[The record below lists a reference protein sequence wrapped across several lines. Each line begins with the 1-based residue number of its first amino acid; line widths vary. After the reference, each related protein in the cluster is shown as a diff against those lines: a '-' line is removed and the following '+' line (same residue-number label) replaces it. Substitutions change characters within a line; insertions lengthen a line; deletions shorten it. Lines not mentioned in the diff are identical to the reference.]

1 MPTSDIPDIIHL
13 NRLND
18 VFFKALLGSE
28 ERKTLTLNFINA
40 ILNREGSNAFTS
52 VTFSDKEI
60 VPPQIDGKRSFL
72 DVLVEMGDG
81 TRVHV
86 EVQVLLD
93 EYMVNRSLYYW
104 GRIYSRELEKGD
116 LYADLRPVITIN
128 LLDFNQFSQY
138 QTYANTYHIMNDDTH
153 DILTNH
159 LEMHFIE
166 LKKIHISDIKKLKR
180 SERWIA
186 YFSPNFSDQ
195 ERRALAMSDTAIKE
209 AMDYE
214 KQFATNNKLKSAY
227 WEHERTMRDIASALY
242 SREKAGQERGE
253 KIGQERGER
262 IGQERGEKIGDKTG
276 RQALSTLLQ
285 KLLEEGQKE
294 EFDRVLRDNEY
305 QEKLLRE
312 YHLK

>member
-1 MPTSDIPDIIHL
+1 MPMQDIPDITHL

-40 ILNREGSNAFTS
+40 ILNREGNNAFTS
-52 VTFSDKEI
+52 ITFSDKEI
-60 VPPQIDGKRSFL
+60 VPPRIDGKLSFL
-72 DVLVEMGDG
+72 DVLVKMDDG

-86 EVQVLLD
+86 EVQVLMD

-116 LYADLRPVITIN
+116 LYGDLRPVITIN
-128 LLDFNQFSQY
+128 LLDFNQFPQY
-138 QTYANTYHIMNDDTH
+138 QTYINTYHITNDDTH

-186 YFSPNFSDQ
+186 YFSPNFTDQ
-195 ERRALAMSDTAIKE
+195 ERRALAMSDTAIRE

-214 KQFATNNKLKSAY
+214 KQFATNNELKSAY

-253 KIGQERGER
+253 R

-276 RQALSTLLQ
+276 RQALSTLIQ
-285 KLLEEGQKE
+285 KLLQEGRKE
-294 EFDRVLRDNEY
+294 DVDRVLQDNEY

>member
-1 MPTSDIPDIIHL
+1 MSMQDIPDITHL

-60 VPPQIDGKRSFL
+60 VPPRIDGKLSFL
-72 DVLVEMGDG
+72 DVLVKMDDG

-86 EVQVLLD
+86 EVQVLMD

-104 GRIYSRELEKGD
+104 GRIYSRELEKGV
-116 LYADLRPVITIN
+116 LYGDLRPVITIN
-128 LLDFNQFSQY
+128 LLDFNQFPQY
-138 QTYANTYHIMNDDTH
+138 QTYINTYHITNDDTH

-186 YFSPNFSDQ
+186 YFSPNFTDQ
-195 ERRALAMSDTAIKE
+195 ERRALAMSDTAIRE

-214 KQFATNNKLKSAY
+214 KQFATNNELKSAY

-253 KIGQERGER
+253 R

-276 RQALSTLLQ
+276 RQALSTLIQ
-285 KLLEEGQKE
+285 KLLQEGRKE
-294 EFDRVLRDNEY
+294 DVDRVLQDNEY

>member
-1 MPTSDIPDIIHL
+1 MPMQDIPDITHL

-60 VPPQIDGKRSFL
+60 VPPRIDGKLSFL
-72 DVLVEMGDG
+72 DVLVKMDDG

-86 EVQVLLD
+86 EVQVLMD

-116 LYADLRPVITIN
+116 LYGDLRPVITIN
-128 LLDFNQFSQY
+128 LLDFNQFPQY
-138 QTYANTYHIMNDDTH
+138 QTYINTYHITNDDTH

-186 YFSPNFSDQ
+186 YFSPNFTDQ
-195 ERRALAMSDTAIKE
+195 ERRALAMSDTAIRE

-214 KQFATNNKLKSAY
+214 KQFATNNELKSAY

-253 KIGQERGER
+253 R

-276 RQALSTLLQ
+276 RQALSTLIQ
-285 KLLEEGQKE
+285 KLLQEGRKE
-294 EFDRVLRDNEY
+294 DVDRVLQDNEY

>member
-1 MPTSDIPDIIHL
+1 MPMQDIPDITHL

-52 VTFSDKEI
+52 ITFSDKEI
-60 VPPQIDGKRSFL
+60 VPPRIDGKLSFL
-72 DVLVEMGDG
+72 DVLVKMDDG

-86 EVQVLLD
+86 EVQVLMD

-116 LYADLRPVITIN
+116 LYGDLRPVITIN
-128 LLDFNQFSQY
+128 LLDFNQFPQY
-138 QTYANTYHIMNDDTH
+138 QTYINTYHITNDDTH

-186 YFSPNFSDQ
+186 YFSPNFTDQ
-195 ERRALAMSDTAIKE
+195 ERRSLAMSDTAIQE

-214 KQFATNNKLKSAY
+214 KQFATNNELKSAY

-253 KIGQERGER
+253 R

-276 RQALSTLLQ
+276 RQALSTLIQ
-285 KLLEEGQKE
+285 KLLQEGRKE
-294 EFDRVLRDNEY
+294 DVDRVLQDNEY

>member
-1 MPTSDIPDIIHL
+1 MPMQDIPDITHL

-52 VTFSDKEI
+52 ITFSDKEI
-60 VPPQIDGKRSFL
+60 VPPRIDGKLSFL
-72 DVLVEMGDG
+72 DVLVKMDDG

-86 EVQVLLD
+86 EVQVLMD

-116 LYADLRPVITIN
+116 LYGDLRPVITIN
-128 LLDFNQFSQY
+128 LLDFNRFPQY
-138 QTYANTYHIMNDDTH
+138 DTYVNTYHITNDDTH

-186 YFSPNFSDQ
+186 YFSPNFTDQ
-195 ERRALAMSDTAIKE
+195 ERRALAMSDTAIRE

-214 KQFATNNKLKSAY
+214 KQFATNNELKSAY

-253 KIGQERGER
+253 R

-276 RQALSTLLQ
+276 RQALSTLIQ
-285 KLLEEGQKE
+285 KLLQEGRKE
-294 EFDRVLRDNEY
+294 DVDRVLQDNEY

>member
-1 MPTSDIPDIIHL
+1 MSMQDIPDITHL

-60 VPPQIDGKRSFL
+60 VPPRIDGKLSFL
-72 DVLVEMGDG
+72 DVLVKMDDG

-86 EVQVLLD
+86 EVQVLMD

-116 LYADLRPVITIN
+116 LYGDLRPVITIN
-128 LLDFNQFSQY
+128 LLDFNQFPQY
-138 QTYANTYHIMNDDTH
+138 QTYINTYHITNDDTH

-186 YFSPNFSDQ
+186 YFSPNFTDQ
-195 ERRALAMSDTAIKE
+195 ERRALAMSDTAIRE

-214 KQFATNNKLKSAY
+214 KQFATNNELKSAY

-253 KIGQERGER
+253 R

-276 RQALSTLLQ
+276 RQALSTLIQ
-285 KLLEEGQKE
+285 KLLQEGRKE
-294 EFDRVLRDNEY
+294 DVDRVLQDNEY

>member
-1 MPTSDIPDIIHL
+1 MD
-13 NRLND
+13 
-18 VFFKALLGSE
+18 A
-28 ERKTLTLNFINA
+28 
-40 ILNREGSNAFTS
+40 
-52 VTFSDKEI
+52 
-60 VPPQIDGKRSFL
+60 
-72 DVLVEMGDG
+72 G

-86 EVQVLLD
+86 EVQVLMD

-104 GRIYSRELEKGD
+104 GRIYSRELDKGD

-128 LLDFNQFSQY
+128 LLDFNQFPQY
-138 QTYANTYHIMNDDTH
+138 DTYVNTYHIMNDDTH

-186 YFSPNFSDQ
+186 YFSPNFTDQ
-195 ERRALAMSDTAIKE
+195 ERRALAMSDTAIRE

-214 KQFATNNKLKSAY
+214 KQFATNNELKSAY

-253 KIGQERGER
+253 R
-262 IGQERGEKIGDKTG
+262 IGQERGEKTG
-276 RQALSTLLQ
+276 RQALSALLQ
-285 KLLEEGQKE
+285 KLLQEGRTE
-294 EFDRVLRDNEY
+294 DINRVLQDNEY
-305 QEKLLRE
+305 QEKLLQE

>member
-1 MPTSDIPDIIHL
+1 MQDIPDITHL

-40 ILNREGSNAFTS
+40 ILNREGNNAFTS
-52 VTFSDKEI
+52 ITFSDKEI
-60 VPPQIDGKRSFL
+60 VPPRIDGKLSFL
-72 DVLVEMGDG
+72 DVLVKMDDG

-86 EVQVLLD
+86 EVQVLMD

-116 LYADLRPVITIN
+116 LYGDLRPVITIN
-128 LLDFNQFSQY
+128 LLDFNQFPQY
-138 QTYANTYHIMNDDTH
+138 QTYINTYHITNDDTH

-186 YFSPNFSDQ
+186 YFSPNFTDQ
-195 ERRALAMSDTAIKE
+195 ERRSLAMSDTAIQE

-214 KQFATNNKLKSAY
+214 KQFATNNELKSAY

-253 KIGQERGER
+253 R

-276 RQALSTLLQ
+276 RQALSTLIQ
-285 KLLEEGQKE
+285 KLLQEGRKE
-294 EFDRVLRDNEY
+294 DVDRVLQDNEY

>member
-1 MPTSDIPDIIHL
+1 MPMQDIPDITHL

-52 VTFSDKEI
+52 ITFSDKEI
-60 VPPQIDGKRSFL
+60 VPPWIDGKLSFL
-72 DVLVEMGDG
+72 DVLVKMDDG

-86 EVQVLLD
+86 EVQVLMD

-104 GRIYSRELEKGD
+104 GRIYSRELDKGD
-116 LYADLRPVITIN
+116 VYADLRPVITIN
-128 LLDFNQFSQY
+128 LLDFNQFPQY
-138 QTYANTYHIMNDDTH
+138 DTYVNTYHITNDDTH

-186 YFSPNFSDQ
+186 YFSPNFTDQ
-195 ERRALAMSDTAIKE
+195 ERRALAMSDTAIRE

-214 KQFATNNKLKSAY
+214 KQFATNNELKSAY

-253 KIGQERGER
+253 R
-262 IGQERGEKIGDKTG
+262 IGQKRGEKIGDKTG
-276 RQALSTLLQ
+276 RQALSALLQ
-285 KLLEEGQKE
+285 KLLQEGRRE
-294 EFDRVLRDNEY
+294 DINRVLQDNEY